1 MKTSADVMD
10 GVGVATGGIGGA
22 DGAEEA
28 VAGANEEGLNSRAGT
43 VADLA

>member
-10 GVGVATGGIGGA
+10 GVRVATGGAGGA
-22 DGAEEA
+22 EGAA
-28 VAGANEEGLNSRAGT
+28 AGANEEGLVSGTGT